1 MSLQDINN
9 NYASD
14 VENNQLDE
22 EETDEQDIN
31 INENNGL
38 IDDDLN
44 NIDFENIGMI
54 PCEICQTMIN
64 FNDYSNHVSICV
76 RSYNLRRERFNILN
90 GFLNILNASFA
101 DNLKFTKLLE
111 LDNPWGSTF
120 VNENELLVTE
130 KLGTIKC

>member
-14 VENNQLDE
+14 VENNQL
-22 EETDEQDIN
+22 EETDEQNIN

-54 PCEICQTMIN
+54 Q
-64 FNDYSNHVSICV
+64 V
-76 RSYNLRRERFNILN
+76 
-90 GFLNILNASFA
+90 
-101 DNLKFTKLLE
+101 
-111 LDNPWGSTF
+111 
-120 VNENELLVTE
+120 
-130 KLGTIKC
+130 